1 MKLTNT
7 FTKGIMNKDLDERL
21 VPNGQYRDGQNIG
34 VSTSEESSVGSIE
47 NILGNTEVGSGYT
60 FTVNAVTIGAYADD
74 ARETIYWLVA
84 DTDFDYVMSY
94 NSNTNVSTVL
104 LKDTKNRVL
113 KFNKEFIVTGISLI
127 GDLLFWTDNLNAPRK
142 LNIKK
147 ILPNRRFY

>member
-84 DTDFDYVMSY
+84 DTDYDYVIEQLRKHTRDWDNPY
-94 NSNTNVSTVL
+94 DAYVHLNEIRFFAYLETAIFTVIGL
-104 LKDTKNRVL
+104 SLAFTVYKASKYKN
-113 KFNKEFIVTGISLI
+113 KSEAQEETI
-127 GDLLFWTDNLNAPRK
+127 
-142 LNIKK
+142 
-147 ILPNRRFY
+147 

>member
-1 MKLTNT
+1 M
-7 FTKGIMNKDLDERL
+7 
-21 VPNGQYRDGQNIG
+21 
-34 VSTSEESSVGSIE
+34 
-47 NILGNTEVGSGYT
+47 
-60 FTVNAVTIGAYADD
+60 NAVTIGAYADD
-74 ARETIYWLVA
+74 ARETLYWLVA

-113 KFNKEFIVTGISLI
+113 KFNKEFIITGISLI

-147 ILPNRRFY
+147 YYPTIDLKELLKRKRLPSHGIKNFYIQEWCSNMERNPNMKRNKITLCAALYSFSVQIPPNSPPLGTKTH